1 MIVENLIIENE
12 KNIKEIQNILNN
24 NNLNIINNDIIER
37 NNFKEINQKQ
47 NNNNFEI
54 IDVRDFDTNKQK
66 IIKNIVVK
74 AISQYSNYKELCV
87 KNIHNCID
95 WK

>member
-1 MIVENLIIENE
+1 MLIEIKNQIENIIKLNDLNDIIRKTKITKIIVENLIIENE

-54 IDVRDFDTNKQK
+54 IDVRDFDTNK
-66 IIKNIVVK
+66 
-74 AISQYSNYKELCV
+74 
-87 KNIHNCID
+87 
-95 WK
+95 